1 VKAIELL
8 ESLVEWADRMGGF
21 EAPVWDAARLAVRY
35 VKCNLAQIENELEGM
50 VNDADA
56 IAKAELRIPPL
67 DLIRAM
73 GDSAAHC
80 LKLLNLLKNSVG

>member
-8 ESLVEWADRMGGF
+8 ESLVEWADHMGGF

-35 VKCNLAQIENELEGM
+35 AKCNLAQIENELEGM

-56 IAKAELRIPPL
+56 IAELKIPPL